1 MGKLFI
7 KALLDEGVSQR
18 KIAKICKV
26 DRNTLGV
33 HQGHINEFN
42 NQKANIMN
50 ALERLETMV
59 NKPFLYRN
67 EEVVFSASVREQETM
82 ETKRKSIST
91 MGRPLVFNYINLPQ
105 RLSSSNRS
113 RHRSSY
119 WPTISLIRYLP
130 SIRSIIQQLRDTV
143 LQQIE
148 AVKHN
153 PEAVGQAKQVF
164 QGVNTLINLAKT
176 ELEYRKFITNTDI

>member
-1 MGKLFI
+1 
-7 KALLDEGVSQR
+7 
-18 KIAKICKV
+18 
-26 DRNTLGV
+26 
-33 HQGHINEFN
+33 
-42 NQKANIMN
+42 MN

-67 EEVVFSASVREQETM
+67 EEVVILGICPGTGDNGDEVEIFLNNGKT
-82 ETKRKSIST
+82 
-91 MGRPLVFNYINLPQ
+91 LVFNYINLPAKIEQ
-105 RLSSSNRS
+105 FK
-113 RHRSSY
+113 
-119 WPTISLIRYLP
+119 PISAQVIVLANNKLDSVSTVNP
-130 SIRSIIQQLRDTV
+130 SIIQQLRDTV